1 MDNGGERK
9 RTHGLVG
16 GSGLADANGAQSAK
30 FVVGVVN
37 PSTRGLWGWRATEQG
52 PGCWS
57 RGRDKTAE
65 TLRTLRPLRPLGV
78 LLGSLV
84 LS

>member
-1 MDNGGERK
+1 M
-9 RTHGLVG
+9 HGLVG
-16 GSGLADANGAQSAK
+16 GSGLEDANGAQSAK

-37 PSTRGLWGWRATEQG
+37 PSARGLWGVASHG
-52 PGCWS
+52 AGAGCWS

-65 TLRTLRPLRPLGV
+65 TLRTLRQLGV
-78 LLGSLV
+78 LLGSFV